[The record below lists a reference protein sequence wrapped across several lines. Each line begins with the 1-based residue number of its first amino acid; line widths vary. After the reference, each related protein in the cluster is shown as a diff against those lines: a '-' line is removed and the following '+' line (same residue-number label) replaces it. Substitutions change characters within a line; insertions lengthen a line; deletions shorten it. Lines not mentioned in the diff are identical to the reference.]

1 LASYRAWF
9 ICIGIASGSWHS
21 FPYAPLRSAYHYVR
35 PVSPSPPPVP
45 PSPLKL
51 LAAPRTWDEETLLK
65 ARAELRS
72 WLVPTIDV
80 RTELLNDSFL
90 ASLGQ
95 EERGEAEKIL
105 SGVRASV
112 ISGAFAEIKRWRWRA
127 LHLQNGG
134 RKLLI
139 IHRGHEQNAFKGNII
154 TLGLKAGYDVIVMT
168 MPMFDWNAMNS
179 VEFETWDGASLLS
192 SPTDHAVFEMIDT
205 GDRHYI
211 GFFIS
216 PVIAAIDAALS
227 VKHYESVDMVGF
239 SGGGWTASIT
249 AAADERIGSAISVAG
264 TLPFFARQ
272 QAKDLGDDE
281 QYDNR
286 FYRRFTWPMLYQM
299 AATPKGRNFILAFN
313 SDDPCCFNGASAQLF
328 AEYAKNL
335 GYLVKI
341 THREDHSF
349 DSSEVIKWLLDR
361 SRIAK
366 VSIAQ

>member
-1 LASYRAWF
+1 M
-9 ICIGIASGSWHS
+9 
-21 FPYAPLRSAYHYVR
+21 
-35 PVSPSPPPVP
+35 
-45 PSPLKL
+45 
-51 LAAPRTWDEETLLK
+51 
-65 ARAELRS
+65 
-72 WLVPTIDV
+72 
-80 RTELLNDSFL
+80 NDSFL
-90 ASLGQ
+90 ASLDE

-105 SGVRASV
+105 SGVRTSV
-112 ISGAFAEIKRWRWRA
+112 ISGAFAEIKGWRWRA
-127 LHLQNGG
+127 LHLQNGS

-139 IHRGHEQNAFKGNII
+139 IHRGHEKNAFEGNII
-154 TLGLKAGYDVIVMT
+154 TTSLEAGYDVIVMT

-192 SPTDHAVFEMIDT
+192 SPKDHAVFEMIDT

-227 VKHYESVDMVGF
+227 VKHYESVEMFGF

-281 QYDNR
+281 QHDNR

-299 AATPKGRNFILAFN
+299 AATPKGRNFMLVFN
-313 SDDPCCFNGASAQLF
+313 SGDPCCFNGASAQLL

-349 DSSEVIKWLLDR
+349 VSAEVIKWLLDR

-366 VSIAQ
+366 VSIDQ